1 MSEQDFQSVPNL
13 TETSDKVSELLEDVE
28 EVVVEPSA
36 EEESVFEELGITPF
50 EIIKYIVVFL
60 LLIGIFIWGSIKV
73 FNIFFPSSDSIDTNP
88 VLVVEPSTNTTNT
101 TNSTENS
108 EDSSSETIQSAATS
122 VITTNTDVKVFSKTL
137 PLIFEIHESQNVAS
151 NLSKYIRSY
160 QRMKNVYNINIAS
173 FLDSSSDR
181 ETAYFQYLNEFE
193 TSLIDLKLNVNSLT
207 KEIEYFTQAVNQAV
221 VELDQSEKNFFNDVQ
236 DLNDANIDT
245 SLNVFQNLSTKKNN
259 LTSELKA
266 REAIF
271 SRISQNINALNSKLE
286 AVKLNKDALLSGL
299 KVVEVQGVDLNLIT
313 R

>member
-28 EVVVEPSA
+28 QVVVEPTP

-50 EIIKYIVVFL
+50 EIIKYIVVFI
-60 LLIGIFIWGSIKV
+60 LLIGLFIWGSIKV
-73 FNIFFPSSDSIDTNP
+73 FNIFFPSSNSTIKNP
-88 VLVVEPSTNTTNT
+88 VVVVEPTNDSPVTTG
-101 TNSTENS
+101 
-108 EDSSSETIQSAATS
+108 DSSKETSPS
-122 VITTNTDVKVFSKTL
+122 VVTDVIASSSSVKVFSKSL

-181 ETAYFQYLNEFE
+181 ETAYFQYVNEFE

-221 VELDQSEKNFFNDVQ
+221 VELDQSEKNFFNNVQ
-236 DLNDANIDT
+236 DLNDSNIDS
-245 SLNVFQNLSTKKNN
+245 SLNIFQNLSTKKNN

-271 SRISQNINALNSKLE
+271 ARISQNINALNSKLE

>member
-73 FNIFFPSSDSIDTNP
+73 FNIFFPSSNSTIKNP
-88 VLVVEPSTNTTNT
+88 VVVVEPTNDSPVTTG
-101 TNSTENS
+101 
-108 EDSSSETIQSAATS
+108 DSSKETSPS
-122 VITTNTDVKVFSKTL
+122 VVTDVIASSSSVKVFSKSL

-181 ETAYFQYLNEFE
+181 ETAYFQYVNEFE

-221 VELDQSEKNFFNDVQ
+221 VELDQSEKNFFNNVQ
-236 DLNDANIDT
+236 DLNDSNIDS
-245 SLNVFQNLSTKKNN
+245 SLNIFQNLSTKKNN

-271 SRISQNINALNSKLE
+271 ARISQNINALNSKLE

>member
-60 LLIGIFIWGSIKV
+60 LLIGIFIWGSIRV
-73 FNIFFPSSDSIDTNP
+73 FNIFFPSSDSIVKNP
-88 VLVVEPSTNTTNT
+88 VVVVEPSTNT

-108 EDSSSETIQSAATS
+108 EDSSSETIPSAATS
-122 VITTNTDVKVFSKTL
+122 VITTNTDVKVFSKSL

-181 ETAYFQYLNEFE
+181 ETAYFQYVNEFE

-221 VELDQSEKNFFNDVQ
+221 VELDQSEKNFFNNVQ

-271 SRISQNINALNSKLE
+271 ARISQNLNALNSKLE

>member
-28 EVVVEPSA
+28 QVVVEPTP

-73 FNIFFPSSDSIDTNP
+73 FNIFFPSSNSTIKNP
-88 VLVVEPSTNTTNT
+88 VVVVEPTNDSPVTTG
-101 TNSTENS
+101 
-108 EDSSSETIQSAATS
+108 DSSKETSPS
-122 VITTNTDVKVFSKTL
+122 VVTDVIASSSSVKVFSKSL

-181 ETAYFQYLNEFE
+181 ETAYFQYVNEFE

-221 VELDQSEKNFFNDVQ
+221 VELDQSEKNFFNNVQ
-236 DLNDANIDT
+236 DLNDSNIDS
-245 SLNVFQNLSTKKNN
+245 SLNIFQNLSTKKNN

-271 SRISQNINALNSKLE
+271 ARISQNINALNSKLE

>member
-60 LLIGIFIWGSIKV
+60 LLIGIFIWGSIRV
-73 FNIFFPSSDSIDTNP
+73 FNIFFPSSDSIVKNP
-88 VLVVEPSTNTTNT
+88 VVVVEPSTNT

-108 EDSSSETIQSAATS
+108 EDSSIQTIPSAATS
-122 VITTNTDVKVFSKTL
+122 VITTNTDVKVFSKSL

-181 ETAYFQYLNEFE
+181 ETAYFQYVNEFE

-221 VELDQSEKNFFNDVQ
+221 VELDQSEKNFFNNVQ

-271 SRISQNINALNSKLE
+271 ARISQNLNALNSKLE